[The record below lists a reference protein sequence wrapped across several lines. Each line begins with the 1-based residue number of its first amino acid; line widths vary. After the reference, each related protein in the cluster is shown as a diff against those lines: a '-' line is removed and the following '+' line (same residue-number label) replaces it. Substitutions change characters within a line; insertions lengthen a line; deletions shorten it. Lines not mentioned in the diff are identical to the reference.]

1 MMNIVKILQYSKNLA
16 GDFLYYVKKNSI
28 NKFKFSTAINLF
40 LLSYQN
46 RYILHFL
53 EICTKIIYKKDNIDI
68 INKYFYEI
76 LNDYINDKK
85 EFSKIFSKE
94 AAKAKLKYE
103 DYIKNLDKFLLIYY
117 SFYKIDYLSENK
129 DILFKAKDTLLNI
142 INNRENIIETTKF
155 VFENIY
161 ILSKLIDPQVPNNS
175 SLKITNINNNIY
187 FDLDEFYQHY
197 KKVIE
202 YQKDKIKYYF
212 INYSEIIS
220 NLRNIYKYNF
230 LYLEKI
236 IIIFEYELSH
246 KNNYEL
252 RKRIMIN
259 YYDAGMKLFQQGNLK
274 NEKVLNFINICDV
287 YKSSKIMDEYISNNQ
302 FIIENNNEFQRKK
315 NINILNGLDIIL
327 NENSTQIPKKIY
339 EMKIFKFFCQDMPKE
354 YIEIFAKKIMNIKYL
369 GIFFEILPKKYY
381 KSESIIALYNWIKN
395 KLGTFTKNEC
405 KNFNIDINDFFELL
419 IKLREELAEDFLEI
433 LKQQLNIYC
442 KELFLYFL
450 NCNKFLNSRIIK
462 YLILYFISHKST
474 FDNYDFS
481 NLDNINYFVENFT
494 KKDDDKIIKIFMDE
508 IEKLTI
514 TENDIFEQNNNKKY
528 IFFQLLLKYKK
539 KFIFNQK
546 GEYLEKTKLISEEII
561 NKLKNYKYSIN
572 FLNLIFINDFEKE
585 IFRKK
590 IENLLFFLSNEFEKN
605 KYIKEESIQILN
617 NLSLKY
623 NTIKKTLN
631 DLGEASYYLELFF
644 DRKPDKIN
652 LKNEIQ
658 KLIHE
663 LLIKTLAEIDI
674 NQTIKQKIENNSKLI
689 QISKPII
696 LKKKNSAIFRDI
708 YESNRQKIEDQ
719 DYLLKETIE
728 NYKSAIKLIRE
739 KPEKIQ
745 NNKFINFFYKIGFQ
759 EENSLEKEI
768 NWIIENEKIKIKEDE
783 KSKLLS
789 SLKLLIEKQN
799 IFNVIKSMLIIDEI
813 YQKNLHPSLEEKNYF
828 DELKSKLIQLKENIS
843 SKEIQSIINFVNNQ
857 FKEITFDKKDMN
869 YKKYILPFFNSF
881 NINQEAFLFFKDKKP
896 EEIKNLKEF
905 LLDSD
910 ESELTLFE
918 IDKFI
923 KIIRFLNDDIM
934 PIDQPFLLI
943 QTFISGILD
952 ENKFMDYLM
961 IVKDY
966 NKFKNLFDKFLK
978 GESGIFNKVK
988 EIMNESYFS
997 IKLSQEKN
1005 IYEINGCYKKVLIL
1019 DQREERADT
1028 INSLEIDDLYERIFI
1043 SINKNKK
1050 RDYIQEFIRIYKYM
1064 KNINNLIND
1073 IFLNYGYPEEII
1085 VEFKIKLNVKCFLNM
1100 NNSKEFTQ
1108 MELYNYFIQIKQKCD
1123 KILNKAIANSNIIRL
1138 FYGKQLFLINECL
1151 KKKEFDKI
1159 KDLISCATNGL
1170 IKEFNDD
1177 YIYDEKQNNDIY
1189 ENMINNIKSYI
1200 QKQFKFNKEK
1210 ITNIYL
1216 KNKIILSDNSN
1227 LKVDDK
1233 EFKGFYFK
1241 MIMMFDELDILN
1253 VFLVLTKSIPANSN
1267 ILFCNKETSTQE
1279 IKSFVL
1285 KAIYCN
1291 IHSIFAIFIP
1301 QYINNSQK
1309 IFLIKFLKSKKKEA
1323 QMTNSC
1329 LLILFNNSD
1338 SEFHQSILKIG
1349 IKKLMDFEYLIDS
1362 DSDIF
1367 TKEINTEII
1376 SSSICGL
1383 GKSTLIN
1390 DKKIKGEKIYLPI
1403 GGDMIKEELTKRIV
1417 ESFEKTNVNKNKKY
1431 ILHIDFSQT
1440 DNIEIIKD
1448 FLFKLLILKK
1458 FEINE
1463 NVIYLRQNISI
1474 FIELANDF
1482 FDYFNNYKILSIFT
1496 NINPIKSIDKLSFIN
1511 DDEKNIKIVSAILN
1525 IFENN
1530 KIINRNANF
1539 NKDYIKNEEQAKL
1552 IILQYLGIK
1561 NPNYYQIKSFIRILA
1576 FEFEK
1581 FNECFGF
1588 SPENLEENFTYMNK
1602 SKEDALNLRKLII
1615 QYFINVTKHFTSGPF
1630 EELIKS
1636 QENARLI
1643 LKAKNIDKNFIVQM
1657 ENKIKGITYQDI
1669 KPSLVVFNL
1678 DGGSVTI
1685 LTTLSKEDN
1694 EYKNLETLYN
1704 SQDYNYLKSKK
1715 KVSKFKNLASL
1726 SSSDILE
1733 ILKNFLDIKLSDE
1746 EIKNIVGNYVYT
1758 ADNLIKVILIILR
1771 IKAKVPVIM
1780 MGETGCGKTR
1790 LIEMA
1795 YKLINKNKNASIRKL
1810 DIHAGTNDEDIIN
1823 FIETTLKEVK
1833 KEDDNLYSLELSDKD
1848 NNKNQ
1853 IEIKNKIYNR
1863 EIWIFFDE
1871 INTCNSMGLLSEILC
1886 KNSYRDIPINER
1898 FVFIAACN
1906 PYRLNNERKMD
1917 EILLHKEEN
1926 KNILVYSV
1934 NPLPHSLLNFVLYFG
1949 SLKKDDEKEYIKSMV
1964 KSTME
1969 LYKEDYKNNEKEF
1982 DNLIKIQTECI
1993 YIAQNY
1999 LKENNDVSIVSLRE
2013 VNRFLELF
2021 KFFEKYIRERNQK
2034 DPYFNSEEFRLLNDS
2049 NGIDSFYRNKNKFF
2063 IHKAAVNLSLFLC
2076 YYLRLPDKSIRKG
2089 LQEKLEEKNYF
2100 DKSFLIIPELEMNY
2114 IIDNFIIPKGIAK
2127 NRALKENLFSA
2138 FICIVNKI
2146 PLIICGKPGRS
2157 KTLCIKILENSMK
2170 GKGGAKSYLCN
2181 SFPELIIHRI
2191 QGALNTKTEE
2201 VRKVFEETRNDQK
2214 KEQAIN
2220 EHLHLVLMDEMGLA
2234 ELSPNNPLK
2243 ITHFELEKEDN
2254 DKVPFIGITNWAL
2267 DASKMNRV
2275 IYIVVQDPDED
2286 DLISTAKEIVQS
2298 YDKPFGNYYSKYG
2311 KILEN
2316 LSKAYFKFINDKK
2329 KKNDS
2334 NKYFHGSRDF
2344 YSIIKNV
2351 ISDIIKN
2358 EEKLENEGKENEFN
2372 ILLDICMKNIERNF
2386 DGLED
2391 SILQFK
2397 YIFISLFNEINSY
2410 QLKSEDNLLEYL
2422 KENLYDTESRYL
2434 LLISDSSISEDIL
2447 KYMIEEINSQIMK
2460 EKKNQEENFNLR
2472 KKEVKLFL
2480 GSKFKSDKNNIYYCD
2495 DTLYKI
2501 KCQMETEN
2509 IIILKDLEI
2518 VYPSLYEL
2526 FNQSYTYLLNIKFT
2540 RLGKSKSLSMVNDK
2554 FKVIVLV
2561 DKENIPNEDPP
2572 FINRF
2577 EKHIVSFNNI
2587 LSNDLIDISKE
2598 IDLIFEDLKSYF
2610 LQINEYQNNL
2620 KEGLYSNQLNTNI
2633 KLINKEEIR
2642 GLVYIAS
2649 KQGIIKKDDIIKF
2662 IFNKIVPTF
2671 SEDMIIILQKFGFK
2685 AKYDSYYENIF
2696 DIYKSNYQYN
2706 LYNYL
2711 EKCSNNLSIIYTFS
2725 FINDSLFEIPNKK
2738 LYNAHFDEN
2747 ISHETIKE
2755 IFISEINT
2763 IKKLERQIINFITD
2777 NNSNLCIVKFRENDL
2792 IKLSDVYNLI
2802 NGYTSKKFDIDFNN
2816 NTNKKKI
2823 YIILIHLARSHK
2835 IIKKIKN
2842 KDSNND
2848 FSNKYYISFLSE
2860 TPQYFIDN
2868 INNKNDIFINI
2879 LSQPPEQTISYLIKK
2894 NNLIKNQVMNA
2905 LLYFKY
2911 FIRNTKSIKND
2922 SLLKNNEDD
2931 FIKYYKYQIFDK
2943 IFFSEKL
2950 EDLILKSIINLFI
2963 KGQDI
2968 FIKIFKEYKIKKKVY
2983 DFMEGLNH
2991 FLEKKMKFY
3000 LIKIL
3005 YLFDNEQIIVSFI
3018 CNENIEKSKL
3028 IMDKLDNYVDN
3039 INNVNIDK
3047 INFDNINLNNKIA
3060 TNILFGVKIP
3070 FIQKNSIDELFK
3082 FIKNE
3087 ISAQFIQ
3094 NEKNLMKLDA
3104 EKMDFQMKKY
3114 LDTSNEI
3121 NRKLKNEL
3129 MNYPFIVSI
3138 LESCEEQLIK
3148 DLFNDCF
3155 HSFIM
3160 KSLLFFKDY
3169 DSFIEL
3175 LDIIIQLR
3183 FKPLIGNDLD
3193 LNYYSNE
3200 ENDKIELS
3208 KSFLDIFKVKENNK
3222 TNEIIIEQKP
3232 KIESYFDIFIKV
3244 MIFIKSYSK
3253 EIYSIMNI
3261 FEYLNKITGEN
3272 NILKIKSRIINKEL
3286 YFDEDNSKS
3295 KINTLCFYFVME
3307 SILLQII
3314 KFLKNKNFFEIN
3326 TAFKNIKFLIMKW
3339 LKMDKSLSLS
3349 SKELF
3354 TFELLINIFEYY
3366 EKQIQQKKEENIQ
3379 VGDYSDVVKLI
3390 IEGDELFLSKK
3401 YNQLIQNLNEI
3412 NKHLKIIF
3420 DEYSN
3425 EYSELMILLA
3435 TNRFELIHNDENRK
3449 NIVQL
3454 LAPEDQNLVNENLL
3468 EKSYPLI
3475 RKILGKSEPEILEE
3489 KNKGDASKKF
3499 LFFTQDKNSS
3509 NYYLKKILNKDY
3521 SSLNKIIIYFYENS
3535 CQNYFNKLYE
3545 QFKDSPKKYIQNSLG
3560 KISKIYLKEA
3570 INYIETYKNKSDCLN
3585 ILGKNYSIAYI
3596 KRYLEIYIKE
3606 LMSKDSNIQYLDKKQ
3621 EIDKILFSSNTI
3633 IAKEIKYY
3641 TIKLCM
3647 LLDKKNDNYENL
3659 VKYFNDE
3666 LNISEK
3672 EEYFKDIKLNDNKIF
3687 FYAMIPLIN
3696 SNNTSFIF
3704 FKKDEKLTKFQEYKA
3719 FYEHII
3725 HQENTNDIKIPKELT
3740 DYKNYD
3746 LFYTYIYFILCN
3758 SILSKGK
3765 NIDWNIAKQ
3774 KTIDLFK
3781 NQFNPKSEEDKFINL
3796 VFNDTFM
3803 TQILPKMGIN
3813 EKNLGPKEF
3822 PLIEIIFYAFRFV
3835 FGILCEKNTNN
3846 FYYSLLTNKS
3856 FETLNNNMIPGKLA
3870 NTNKL
3875 IENYQI
3881 IKQNFSKNPGYAAYL
3896 CSCGYHY
3903 EISLCSF
3910 PTREAKCPDC
3920 GEIIGG
3926 KNHILHKREGHKR
3939 VFYNE
3944 FIRDEYLSLPY
3955 SDKNISFIL
3964 LKDLEKQ
3971 VNNKKKELFKGL
3983 KKESKDYFLTRRNK
3997 VRETSYIT
4005 FRILNFILHGFIFYS
4020 YLQGYLTSQYLQ
4032 ENLIE
4037 SMTCFEIM
4045 KADWDI
4051 INSELKE
4058 SNE

>member
-1 MMNIVKILQYSKNLA
+1 
-16 GDFLYYVKKNSI
+16 
-28 NKFKFSTAINLF
+28 
-40 LLSYQN
+40 
-46 RYILHFL
+46 
-53 EICTKIIYKKDNIDI
+53 
-68 INKYFYEI
+68 
-76 LNDYINDKK
+76 
-85 EFSKIFSKE
+85 
-94 AAKAKLKYE
+94 
-103 DYIKNLDKFLLIYY
+103 
-117 SFYKIDYLSENK
+117 
-129 DILFKAKDTLLNI
+129 
-142 INNRENIIETTKF
+142 
-155 VFENIY
+155 
-161 ILSKLIDPQVPNNS
+161 
-175 SLKITNINNNIY
+175 
-187 FDLDEFYQHY
+187 
-197 KKVIE
+197 
-202 YQKDKIKYYF
+202 
-212 INYSEIIS
+212 
-220 NLRNIYKYNF
+220 
-230 LYLEKI
+230 
-236 IIIFEYELSH
+236 
-246 KNNYEL
+246 
-252 RKRIMIN
+252 
-259 YYDAGMKLFQQGNLK
+259 
-274 NEKVLNFINICDV
+274 
-287 YKSSKIMDEYISNNQ
+287 
-302 FIIENNNEFQRKK
+302 
-315 NINILNGLDIIL
+315 
-327 NENSTQIPKKIY
+327 
-339 EMKIFKFFCQDMPKE
+339 
-354 YIEIFAKKIMNIKYL
+354 
-369 GIFFEILPKKYY
+369 
-381 KSESIIALYNWIKN
+381 
-395 KLGTFTKNEC
+395 
-405 KNFNIDINDFFELL
+405 
-419 IKLREELAEDFLEI
+419 
-433 LKQQLNIYC
+433 
-442 KELFLYFL
+442 
-450 NCNKFLNSRIIK
+450 
-462 YLILYFISHKST
+462 
-474 FDNYDFS
+474 
-481 NLDNINYFVENFT
+481 
-494 KKDDDKIIKIFMDE
+494 
-508 IEKLTI
+508 
-514 TENDIFEQNNNKKY
+514 
-528 IFFQLLLKYKK
+528 
-539 KFIFNQK
+539 
-546 GEYLEKTKLISEEII
+546 
-561 NKLKNYKYSIN
+561 
-572 FLNLIFINDFEKE
+572 
-585 IFRKK
+585 
-590 IENLLFFLSNEFEKN
+590 
-605 KYIKEESIQILN
+605 
-617 NLSLKY
+617 
-623 NTIKKTLN
+623 
-631 DLGEASYYLELFF
+631 
-644 DRKPDKIN
+644 
-652 LKNEIQ
+652 
-658 KLIHE
+658 
-663 LLIKTLAEIDI
+663 
-674 NQTIKQKIENNSKLI
+674 
-689 QISKPII
+689 
-696 LKKKNSAIFRDI
+696 
-708 YESNRQKIEDQ
+708 
-719 DYLLKETIE
+719 
-728 NYKSAIKLIRE
+728 
-739 KPEKIQ
+739 
-745 NNKFINFFYKIGFQ
+745 
-759 EENSLEKEI
+759 
-768 NWIIENEKIKIKEDE
+768 
-783 KSKLLS
+783 
-789 SLKLLIEKQN
+789 
-799 IFNVIKSMLIIDEI
+799 
-813 YQKNLHPSLEEKNYF
+813 
-828 DELKSKLIQLKENIS
+828 
-843 SKEIQSIINFVNNQ
+843 
-857 FKEITFDKKDMN
+857 
-869 YKKYILPFFNSF
+869 
-881 NINQEAFLFFKDKKP
+881 
-896 EEIKNLKEF
+896 
-905 LLDSD
+905 
-910 ESELTLFE
+910 
-918 IDKFI
+918 
-923 KIIRFLNDDIM
+923 
-934 PIDQPFLLI
+934 
-943 QTFISGILD
+943 
-952 ENKFMDYLM
+952 
-961 IVKDY
+961 
-966 NKFKNLFDKFLK
+966 
-978 GESGIFNKVK
+978 
-988 EIMNESYFS
+988 
-997 IKLSQEKN
+997 
-1005 IYEINGCYKKVLIL
+1005 
-1019 DQREERADT
+1019 
-1028 INSLEIDDLYERIFI
+1028 
-1043 SINKNKK
+1043 
-1050 RDYIQEFIRIYKYM
+1050 
-1064 KNINNLIND
+1064 
-1073 IFLNYGYPEEII
+1073 
-1085 VEFKIKLNVKCFLNM
+1085 
-1100 NNSKEFTQ
+1100 
-1108 MELYNYFIQIKQKCD
+1108 
-1123 KILNKAIANSNIIRL
+1123 
-1138 FYGKQLFLINECL
+1138 
-1151 KKKEFDKI
+1151 
-1159 KDLISCATNGL
+1159 
-1170 IKEFNDD
+1170 
-1177 YIYDEKQNNDIY
+1177 
-1189 ENMINNIKSYI
+1189 
-1200 QKQFKFNKEK
+1200 
-1210 ITNIYL
+1210 
-1216 KNKIILSDNSN
+1216 
-1227 LKVDDK
+1227 
-1233 EFKGFYFK
+1233 
-1241 MIMMFDELDILN
+1241 
-1253 VFLVLTKSIPANSN
+1253 
-1267 ILFCNKETSTQE
+1267 
-1279 IKSFVL
+1279 
-1285 KAIYCN
+1285 
-1291 IHSIFAIFIP
+1291 
-1301 QYINNSQK
+1301 
-1309 IFLIKFLKSKKKEA
+1309 
-1323 QMTNSC
+1323 
-1329 LLILFNNSD
+1329 
-1338 SEFHQSILKIG
+1338 
-1349 IKKLMDFEYLIDS
+1349 
-1362 DSDIF
+1362 
-1367 TKEINTEII
+1367 
-1376 SSSICGL
+1376 
-1383 GKSTLIN
+1383 
-1390 DKKIKGEKIYLPI
+1390 
-1403 GGDMIKEELTKRIV
+1403 
-1417 ESFEKTNVNKNKKY
+1417 
-1431 ILHIDFSQT
+1431 
-1440 DNIEIIKD
+1440 
-1448 FLFKLLILKK
+1448 
-1458 FEINE
+1458 
-1463 NVIYLRQNISI
+1463 
-1474 FIELANDF
+1474 
-1482 FDYFNNYKILSIFT
+1482 
-1496 NINPIKSIDKLSFIN
+1496 
-1511 DDEKNIKIVSAILN
+1511 
-1525 IFENN
+1525 
-1530 KIINRNANF
+1530 
-1539 NKDYIKNEEQAKL
+1539 
-1552 IILQYLGIK
+1552 
-1561 NPNYYQIKSFIRILA
+1561 
-1576 FEFEK
+1576 
-1581 FNECFGF
+1581 
-1588 SPENLEENFTYMNK
+1588 
-1602 SKEDALNLRKLII
+1602 
-1615 QYFINVTKHFTSGPF
+1615 
-1630 EELIKS
+1630 
-1636 QENARLI
+1636 
-1643 LKAKNIDKNFIVQM
+1643 
-1657 ENKIKGITYQDI
+1657 
-1669 KPSLVVFNL
+1669 
-1678 DGGSVTI
+1678 
-1685 LTTLSKEDN
+1685 
-1694 EYKNLETLYN
+1694 
-1704 SQDYNYLKSKK
+1704 
-1715 KVSKFKNLASL
+1715 
-1726 SSSDILE
+1726 
-1733 ILKNFLDIKLSDE
+1733 
-1746 EIKNIVGNYVYT
+1746 
-1758 ADNLIKVILIILR
+1758 
-1771 IKAKVPVIM
+1771 
-1780 MGETGCGKTR
+1780 
-1790 LIEMA
+1790 
-1795 YKLINKNKNASIRKL
+1795 
-1810 DIHAGTNDEDIIN
+1810 
-1823 FIETTLKEVK
+1823 
-1833 KEDDNLYSLELSDKD
+1833 
-1848 NNKNQ
+1848 
-1853 IEIKNKIYNR
+1853 
-1863 EIWIFFDE
+1863 
-1871 INTCNSMGLLSEILC
+1871 
-1886 KNSYRDIPINER
+1886 
-1898 FVFIAACN
+1898 
-1906 PYRLNNERKMD
+1906 
-1917 EILLHKEEN
+1917 
-1926 KNILVYSV
+1926 
-1934 NPLPHSLLNFVLYFG
+1934 
-1949 SLKKDDEKEYIKSMV
+1949 
-1964 KSTME
+1964 
-1969 LYKEDYKNNEKEF
+1969 
-1982 DNLIKIQTECI
+1982 
-1993 YIAQNY
+1993 
-1999 LKENNDVSIVSLRE
+1999 
-2013 VNRFLELF
+2013 
-2021 KFFEKYIRERNQK
+2021 
-2034 DPYFNSEEFRLLNDS
+2034 
-2049 NGIDSFYRNKNKFF
+2049 
-2063 IHKAAVNLSLFLC
+2063 
-2076 YYLRLPDKSIRKG
+2076 
-2089 LQEKLEEKNYF
+2089 
-2100 DKSFLIIPELEMNY
+2100 
-2114 IIDNFIIPKGIAK
+2114 
-2127 NRALKENLFSA
+2127 
-2138 FICIVNKI
+2138 
-2146 PLIICGKPGRS
+2146 
-2157 KTLCIKILENSMK
+2157 
-2170 GKGGAKSYLCN
+2170 
-2181 SFPELIIHRI
+2181 
-2191 QGALNTKTEE
+2191 
-2201 VRKVFEETRNDQK
+2201 
-2214 KEQAIN
+2214 
-2220 EHLHLVLMDEMGLA
+2220 
-2234 ELSPNNPLK
+2234 
-2243 ITHFELEKEDN
+2243 
-2254 DKVPFIGITNWAL
+2254 
-2267 DASKMNRV
+2267 
-2275 IYIVVQDPDED
+2275 
-2286 DLISTAKEIVQS
+2286 
-2298 YDKPFGNYYSKYG
+2298 
-2311 KILEN
+2311 
-2316 LSKAYFKFINDKK
+2316 
-2329 KKNDS
+2329 
-2334 NKYFHGSRDF
+2334 
-2344 YSIIKNV
+2344 
-2351 ISDIIKN
+2351 
-2358 EEKLENEGKENEFN
+2358 
-2372 ILLDICMKNIERNF
+2372 
-2386 DGLED
+2386 
-2391 SILQFK
+2391 
-2397 YIFISLFNEINSY
+2397 
-2410 QLKSEDNLLEYL
+2410 
-2422 KENLYDTESRYL
+2422 
-2434 LLISDSSISEDIL
+2434 
-2447 KYMIEEINSQIMK
+2447 MK

-2633 KLINKEEIR
+2633 KFINKEEIR

-2911 FIRNTKSIKND
+2911 LIRNTKSIKND

-3104 EKMDFQMKKY
+3104 EKMDFQIKKY

-3129 MNYPFIVSI
+3129 MNYPFIISI
-3138 LESCEEQLIK
+3138 LESGEEQLIK

-3647 LLDKKNDNYENL
+3647 LLDKKNDNYETL

-3725 HQENTNDIKIPKELT
+3725 NQENTNDIKIPKELS

-4051 INSELKE
+4051 INSELKMNQMNNIQSFFNIIFDKVLISMKNQKYFPDYDKLE
-4058 SNE
+4058 KFEKEVENIIQSGLKNNELLNEYINDNKIMTDNVELSDKLIILEEDIYSSNINNKYNDMQYFRKTKLPDEKDFISQFKSLEENKEFYPIINYLIDKDYNSNIKYLQYLPIINQVSNEIINYCSYKLSRDEAKTTKINEDRKIIDEETLIKFIKIYQELRNLIKITLDFSKMKS